1 LTQAGDFTAIRLR
14 IVVTS
19 RPETPI
25 YLGLNAVLAIVHRQ
39 VILDDIS
46 RDTINRDIR
55 TFFESNFALIRTKL
69 RALSADWPGEDTVN
83 ILVQRANA
91 LFIYAA
97 IVCRFLMEDERLSRE
112 RLTIVL
118 QHVGTC
124 QESLSPIDDIYIKVL
139 QRTIPGNCKDNVREK
154 VLWLFEN
161 VVKPVVIL
169 SQPLDAVSV
178 ALLLDVE
185 NENVIGPSRDLRSVL
200 YLH

>member
-1 LTQAGDFTAIRLR
+1 
-14 IVVTS
+14 
-19 RPETPI
+19 
-25 YLGLNAVLAIVHRQ
+25 
-39 VILDDIS
+39 
-46 RDTINRDIR
+46 
-55 TFFESNFALIRTKL
+55 
-69 RALSADWPGEDTVN
+69 
-83 ILVQRANA
+83 
-91 LFIYAA
+91 
-97 IVCRFLMEDERLSRE
+97 
-112 RLTIVL
+112 
-118 QHVGTC
+118 
-124 QESLSPIDDIYIKVL
+124 LSPIDDIYIKVL